1 MAQPRSDRKLR
12 NGSLRAV
19 VPYPPAIPRDS
30 ISIVTWEA
38 VDLSQ
43 ALVVVGFPSFGLASS
58 IAASYLIDSLH
69 LREVGGVL
77 AASFPPM
84 AVVHDGVGSSPVR
97 VFIGDVVCGP
107 DSKCEQLCVVHSNM
121 APKSSILTTVAYA
134 VVAWAK
140 ERGAQQVVCLEGLKQ
155 EDASGKEIRVFGA
168 ASDADGRKMLG
179 MLKVPPY
186 ANGLL
191 VGFGGVALYVA
202 RALGQATLSLLVET
216 REGFPDS
223 RGAARLLETLQPL
236 VPLVEINERPLLE
249 QAEIIEAVFR
259 DRIAR
264 SSRAGK
270 DLPQAEDVMFG

>member
-1 MAQPRSDRKLR
+1 MAQPRPTGNPKKASA
-12 NGSLRAV
+12 RAT
-19 VPYPPAIPRDS
+19 VPDSPAIPRDS
-30 ISIVTWEA
+30 ISVVTWEP
-38 VDLSQ
+38 VDLSR

-58 IAASYLIDSLH
+58 IATSYLIDSLH

-77 AASFPPM
+77 ASPFPPM

-97 VFIGDVVCGP
+97 VFLGDVVCGP
-107 DSKCEQLCVVHSNM
+107 DGKCEQLCVVQSNM
-121 APKSSILTTVAYA
+121 TPKPSILTSVAYA

-155 EDASGKEIRVFGA
+155 EDAPGKEIRVSGA
-168 ASDADGRKMLG
+168 TSDASGRKMLD

-186 ANGLL
+186 ADGLL

-216 REGFPDS
+216 REGFPDA

-236 VPLVEINERPLLE
+236 VPLVRINERPLLE

-259 DRIAR
+259 DQIAK
-264 SSRAGK
+264 SSRAEK
-270 DLPQAEDVMFG
+270 DLSRADDVMFG

>member
-1 MAQPRSDRKLR
+1 M
-12 NGSLRAV
+12 
-19 VPYPPAIPRDS
+19 PRDS
-30 ISIVTWEA
+30 ISVVTWEP

-77 AASFPPM
+77 AASFPPT

-107 DSKCEQLCVVHSNM
+107 DGKCEQLCVVQSNM
-121 APKSSILTTVAYA
+121 APKPSILTSVAYA

-155 EDASGKEIRVFGA
+155 EDAPGKEIRVFGA
-168 ASDADGRKMLG
+168 VSDADGRKMLD

-186 ANGLL
+186 ADGLL
-191 VGFGGVALYVA
+191 VGFGGVALYAA
-202 RALGQATLSLLVET
+202 RALGQATLCLLVET
-216 REGFPDS
+216 REGFPDA
-223 RGAARLLETLQPL
+223 RGAAHLLEMLQPL
-236 VPLVEINERPLLE
+236 VPLVKINERPLLDH
-249 QAEIIEAVFR
+249 AEIIEAVFR
-259 DRIAR
+259 EQIAK
-264 SSRAGK
+264 SSRAEK
-270 DLPQAEDVMFG
+270 ALRQPEDVMFG